1 MYSGV
6 VTTVHSED
14 AQRAIKVIKRA
25 DGRFGFNEFR
35 REPEDAGGW
44 TLVRE
49 DPAGTFA
56 TPDQAV
62 AAARAGWLQAFAPPV
77 KE

>member
-6 VTTVHSED
+6 VATVHSED
-14 AQRAIKVIKRA
+14 AQRAIKVMKRA
-25 DGRFGFNEFR
+25 DGTFGFNEYR

-62 AAARAGWLQAFAPPV
+62 AAARVSWLQDAAPSV

>member
-25 DGRFGFNEFR
+25 DGKFGFNEFR
-35 REPEDAGGW
+35 REPKDAGGW

-62 AAARAGWLQAFAPPV
+62 EAARAGWLQACAPPA